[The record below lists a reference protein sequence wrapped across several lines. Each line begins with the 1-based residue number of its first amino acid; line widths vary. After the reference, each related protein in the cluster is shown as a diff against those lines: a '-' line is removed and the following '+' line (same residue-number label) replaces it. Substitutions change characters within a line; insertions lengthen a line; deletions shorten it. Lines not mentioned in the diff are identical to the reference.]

1 MVESTGVADEFDRT
15 SPWPLLIA
23 LGLALAEFGVFFG
36 GIFVPVGV
44 AGIVVFA
51 GSVVGILVETG
62 YVETHQRGALLVGG
76 TIVAI
81 GGVLYAF
88 SAHSAQFELYTRAF
102 TVVVGGLLA
111 VGAALVIGV
120 LDARSP

>member
-1 MVESTGVADEFDRT
+1 MVESTGVAEEFDRS

-23 LGLALAEFGVFFG
+23 LGLALSEFGVFFG

-44 AGIVVFA
+44 AGIVLFA

-62 YVETHQRGALLVGG
+62 YVDSHRRGALIVGG
-76 TIVAI
+76 TIVLI
-81 GGVLYAF
+81 GGVLYGF
-88 SAHSAQFELYTRAF
+88 SAVSVQFDLYTRAF

-111 VGAALVIGV
+111 VGAALVLGA
-120 LDARSP
+120 LDATSS